1 MTHTVQVARPARI
14 IHAHVVKT
22 LNVAGHSFVRMEN
35 ALRSSVKLFQVDQ
48 TPSVRSQIMQQTTNA
63 MLDMLLLLQLK
74 LDVVCRIYRS
84 KRDCIIFRCSRSN

>member
-1 MTHTVQVARPARI
+1 MTRTVQVARPARV
-14 IHAHVVKT
+14 IHAHAVKT
-22 LNVAGHSFVRMEN
+22 LNAVVHSFVRMEN
-35 ALRSSVKLFQVDQ
+35 ALRSSVRLFQVDQ
-48 TPSVRSQIMQQTTNA
+48 MPSAQSQIMQQTTNA